1 MLRRICVL
9 CLYLLFCNLH
19 CKGLTI
25 DLEAEFPDKSTIS
38 VFYFDQVQNFSMKE
52 MLDGVEKDHVCDVIF
67 YSNTKEPVE
76 VILSSKDKIDSFF
89 CFKNEEKKIPFY
101 LTKKSTKEQVF
112 NGSTIYLSTHTKE
125 PINTVISLGI
135 CVPSVDKSL
144 VIGGDFSTFFTINLK
159 PIG

>member
-1 MLRRICVL
+1 M
-9 CLYLLFCNLH
+9 CNLH

-52 MLDGVEKDHVCDVIF
+52 MLDGIERDHVCDVIF
-67 YSNTKEPVE
+67 YS
-76 VILSSKDKIDSFF
+76 
-89 CFKNEEKKIPFY
+89 
-101 LTKKSTKEQVF
+101 KEQVF
-112 NGSTIYLSTHTKE
+112 NGSIIYTSTQIKE

-135 CVPSVDKSL
+135 CVPSVDKSA

-159 PIG
+159 HIG

>member
-1 MLRRICVL
+1 M
-9 CLYLLFCNLH
+9 CNLH

-52 MLDGVEKDHVCDVIF
+52 MLDGIERDHVCDVIF
-67 YSNTKEPVE
+67 YSNTKQFVE
-76 VILSSKDKIDSFF
+76 LILSSKDKQDSFF
-89 CFKNEEKKIPFY
+89 CFKHQEKKIPFY
-101 LTKKSTKEQVF
+101 LMKKGSKEQVF
-112 NGSTIYLSTHTKE
+112 NGSIIYTSTQIKE

-135 CVPSVDKSL
+135 CVPSVDKSA

-159 PIG
+159 HIG